1 MATSRMDAPRLAR
14 EVLDAVGGEGNVRS
28 LTHCATRLRF
38 VLADPARAQTGRIE
52 ELDGVVAV
60 RYAGGQYQVVIG
72 DEVPRVFAALHTI
85 ASFGARPEGT
95 GARPDDAGMTPSG
108 TGVEPDGAG
117 TTTPG
122 GPGTAPQGTPT
133 TAPGGASRNLFNR
146 FIALIAELFTPMLWP
161 LAGAGLF
168 KALLT
173 LAVALGFD
181 KTSQEYTILYAAS
194 DALIYFLPVLI
205 ALSAAKRFGANAYTS
220 LALAGF
226 LLYPSVIALNTAGGP
241 VSFFGIPVVTVSYV
255 SSVIPMIVVV
265 WVQGHLERWLLR
277 VLPASLR
284 NFTTPLIVLA
294 LLSVVTLLTI
304 GPATVALAQGISGG
318 IEWLFALSPVVAGAV
333 LGGLWQVLVIFGLHW
348 GIVPILINDIAT
360 LGYSVMKT
368 ATAAAVLAQGAAA
381 LAVFFRARE
390 RKLRQAAAPAGLS
403 GLVAGVTEPAVY
415 GVNLPLKRPFVIACV
430 AGAIGGGIAT
440 SGGSAADVTGLPS
453 LLSLTGY
460 MNYGNFAVFLTG
472 MATSMAL
479 AFVLTYLF
487 GVPADRR
494 RAREAS
500 AAASVTK
507 PSGRRSDG

>member
-14 EVLDAVGGEGNVRS
+14 EVLEAVGGEGNVRS

-38 VLADPARAQTGRIE
+38 VLVDPARAQTGRIE
-52 ELDGVVAV
+52 ELDDVVAV
-60 RYAGGQYQVVIG
+60 RSAGGQYQVVIG
-72 DEVPRVFAALHTI
+72 DEVPRVFTALHAI
-85 ASFGARPEGT
+85 ASFGARPDGT
-95 GARPDDAGMTPSG
+95 EAGARPAG
-108 TGVEPDGAG
+108 TGTAANGTEARAGAA
-117 TTTPG
+117 
-122 GPGTAPQGTPT
+122 GTAPEGASSP
-133 TAPGGASRNLFNR
+133 APEGASRNLFNR

-181 KTSQEYTILYAAS
+181 KASQEYTVLYAAS

-226 LLYPSVIALNTAGGP
+226 LLYPSVIALNTAGDP

-265 WVQGHLERWLLR
+265 WVQGHLERRLLR

-333 LGGLWQVLVIFGLHW
+333 LGALWQVLVIFGLHW

-381 LAVFFRARE
+381 LAVFFRTRE

-430 AGAIGGGIAT
+430 AGAIGGAIAT

-472 MATSMAL
+472 MATSIAL

-487 GVPADRR
+487 GVPAERR
-494 RAREAS
+494 KAREAS
-500 AAASVTK
+500 AEASLTP

>member
-14 EVLDAVGGEGNVRS
+14 EVLDAVGGQGNVRS

-38 VLADPARAQTGRIE
+38 VLADPARAQTERIE
-52 ELDGVVAV
+52 GLDGVVAV
-60 RYAGGQYQVVIG
+60 RSAGGQYQVVVG
-72 DEVPRVFAALHTI
+72 DEVPRVYAALHAI
-85 ASFGARPEGT
+85 ASFGV
-95 GARPDDAGMTPSG
+95 RPDGTDAGAT
-108 TGVEPDGAG
+108 PDGAG
-117 TTTPG
+117 PTPN
-122 GPGTAPQGTPT
+122 AAE
-133 TAPGGASRNLFNR
+133 TAPGTPGATPEGASSPAPQGASRNLFNR

-181 KTSQEYTILYAAS
+181 KASQEHTILYAAS
-194 DALIYFLPVLI
+194 DALIYFLPALI

-226 LLYPSVIALNTAGGP
+226 LLYPSVIALNTAGEP
-241 VSFFGIPVVTVSYV
+241 VSFFGIPVVMVSYV

-265 WVQGHLERWLLR
+265 WVQGHLERRLLR

-381 LAVFFRARE
+381 LAVFFRVRE

-430 AGAIGGGIAT
+430 AGAIGGAIAT

-472 MATSMAL
+472 MATAMAL

-487 GVPADRR
+487 GVPAERR
-494 RAREAS
+494 KAREAP
-500 AAASVTK
+500 VTK
-507 PSGRRSDG
+507 PAGRRSDG

>member
-14 EVLDAVGGEGNVRS
+14 EVLDAVGGQGNVRS

-38 VLADPARAQTGRIE
+38 VLADPSRAQTERIE
-52 ELDGVVAV
+52 GLDDVVAV
-60 RYAGGQYQVVIG
+60 RSAGGQYQVVVG
-72 DEVPRVFAALHTI
+72 DEVPRVYAALHAI
-85 ASFGARPEGT
+85 ASFGARPGGTGSGTTPVGASPASSRTDAGLDAPGAAPEGT
-95 GARPDDAGMTPSG
+95 
-108 TGVEPDGAG
+108 
-117 TTTPG
+117 PG
-122 GPGTAPQGTPT
+122 PASQ
-133 TAPGGASRNLFNR
+133 GASRNLFNR

-181 KTSQEYTILYAAS
+181 KASQEYTILYAAS
-194 DALIYFLPVLI
+194 DALIYFLPALI

-226 LLYPSVIALNTAGGP
+226 LLYPSVIALNTAGDP
-241 VSFFGIPVVTVSYV
+241 VSFFGVPVVTVSYV

-265 WVQGHLERWLLR
+265 WVQGRLERWLLR

-318 IEWLFALSPVVAGAV
+318 IEWLFALSPVVAGAA
-333 LGGLWQVLVIFGLHW
+333 LGALWQVLVIFGLHW

-430 AGAIGGGIAT
+430 AGAIGGAIAT

-472 MATSMAL
+472 MATSIAL

-494 RAREAS
+494 KAS
-500 AAASVTK
+500 AAAPVTK